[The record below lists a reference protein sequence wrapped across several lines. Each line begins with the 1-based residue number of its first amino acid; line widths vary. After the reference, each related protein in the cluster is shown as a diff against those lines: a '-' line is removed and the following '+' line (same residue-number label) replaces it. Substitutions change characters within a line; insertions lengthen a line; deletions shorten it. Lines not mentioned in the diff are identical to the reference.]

1 MSTITLHLNNEE
13 ERIFNEFAKYKGE
26 ELSYLLKSALLEKIH
41 QESFQNSIQH
51 YEKRKDEDLV
61 LMSHEDF
68 WKAVEREENTMEL
81 LIVIIAVVLV
91 AVIALAFRTKPN
103 AGGAVEQTPST
114 QESTPVEEA
123 YIPEELEEYLREL
136 KRNGQP
142 IKAIQKL
149 RNVTGMSLSE
159 AKQFVDDIII

>member
-1 MSTITLHLNNEE
+1 
-13 ERIFNEFAKYKGE
+13 
-26 ELSYLLKSALLEKIH
+26 
-41 QESFQNSIQH
+41 
-51 YEKRKDEDLV
+51 
-61 LMSHEDF
+61 
-68 WKAVEREENTMEL
+68 MEL

-91 AVIALAFRTKPN
+91 AVIAFVFRTKPN
-103 AGGAVEQTPST
+103 AGGAVEQTPS
-114 QESTPVEEA
+114 EA

-142 IKAIQKL
+142 IQAIQKL